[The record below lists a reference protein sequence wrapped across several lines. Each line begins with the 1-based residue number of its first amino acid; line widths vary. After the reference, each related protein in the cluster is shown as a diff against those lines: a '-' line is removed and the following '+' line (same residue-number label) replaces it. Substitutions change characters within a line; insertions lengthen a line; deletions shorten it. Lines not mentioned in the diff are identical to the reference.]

1 MTIKRRNLA
10 ITAVLASAAAAFA
23 ETDAAAQDKD
33 TKDAKDTKEAK
44 DKDKEAVAAVADAVI
59 ELTKAMLAAD
69 KAKLESLVADQLSYG
84 HSSGLVQD
92 KAAFV
97 DVIVSKKTVYKS
109 IELSKQTI
117 VIAGNDAIVRHAW
130 MGESG
135 SGDGTWTVSKIG
147 VLQVWQKQGSNWKLL
162 ARQAFKS

>member
-1 MTIKRRNLA
+1 MTISRRNLA
-10 ITAVLASAAAAFA
+10 YSALLASAVTAFHG
-23 ETDAAAQDKD
+23 TDATAQ
-33 TKDAKDTKEAK
+33 E
-44 DKDKEAVAAVADAVI
+44 KDKENKDKEVVAAVADAVI

-69 KAKLESLVADQLSYG
+69 KAKLEALVADQLSYG

-92 KAAFV
+92 KGAFV
-97 DVIVSKKTVYKS
+97 DTIVSKKTVYKS

-117 VIAGNDAIVRHAW
+117 VVAGNDAIVRHAW

-135 SGDGTWTVSKIG
+135 PGDGTWTVSKIG
-147 VLQVWQKQGSNWKLL
+147 VLQVWQKQSSGWRLL

>member
-1 MTIKRRNLA
+1 MTISRRNLA
-10 ITAVLASAAAAFA
+10 YSALLVSAVTAFHAAGA
-23 ETDAAAQDKD
+23 TAQDKD
-33 TKDAKDTKEAK
+33 KDN
-44 DKDKEAVAAVADAVI
+44 KDKEVVAAVADAVI

-92 KAAFV
+92 KGAFV
-97 DVIVSKKTVYKS
+97 DTIVSKKTVYKS

-117 VIAGNDAIVRHAW
+117 VVAGNDAIVRHAW

-135 SGDGTWTVSKIG
+135 PGDGTWTVSKIG
-147 VLQVWQKQGSNWKLL
+147 VLQVWQKQSSGWRLL